1 MTGDRD
7 APWWRSDGDHLAG
20 DEDPV
25 ALHLAARNG
34 EATDPGRHRDGRAEG
49 RAHHRADG
57 RADGRDSD
65 QPDGDTGHVPG
76 PDCDIC
82 PICLGIAHVRESHP
96 EVADHLVDAVRHL
109 TLAVRS
115 LMDDVGGGRHGAA
128 DDAEHADARRGRT
141 GGRRPTARRS
151 RPGGAGGA
159 GFVSIPLDD
168 LGGSQ

>member
-1 MTGDRD
+1 MTTDRD
-7 APWWRSDGDHLAG
+7 APWWRSDGDHLA

-34 EATDPGRHRDGRAEG
+34 ETTDPPGHEDGRPDDESRDRSGDPPGAE
-49 RAHHRADG
+49 A
-57 RADGRDSD
+57 
-65 QPDGDTGHVPG
+65 GHLAG

-82 PICLGIAHVRESHP
+82 PICLGIAHVRDAHP

-115 LMDDVGGGRHGAA
+115 LMDDVGSGRRGPHDDTEATGPRGGRAGS
-128 DDAEHADARRGRT
+128 RRH
-141 GGRRPTARRS
+141 TAGRS
-151 RPGGAGGA
+151 RPGGASTA

-168 LGGSQ
+168 LGGTP

>member
-1 MTGDRD
+1 VTGDRD

-34 EATDPGRHRDGRAEG
+34 EATDPGGHRED
-49 RAHHRADG
+49 RADG
-57 RADGRDSD
+57 RADARADARDRD
-65 QPDGDTGHVPG
+65 RPDGDTGHVPG

-115 LMDDVGGGRHGAA
+115 LMDDVGSGRQGAA
-128 DDAEHADARRGRT
+128 DDPEHTDARRGRT
-141 GGRRPTARRS
+141 GARRPPAHRS

-168 LGGSQ
+168 LGGPQ